1 MEVRWLRLPAPG
13 PPRRL
18 IPARAMVLQP
28 APPVNAG
35 VRPPPPAHFGRYHF
49 PSNLAALGPAVAFS
63 PRVMPRTAEP
73 RAPPPTE
80 APPPT
85 GPVRMYG
92 PDVGDHFAHHTP
104 QNGDA
109 GTQALPTS
117 TRSQW
122 IDGDSRQ
129 QLSSLDLYVHMH
141 RTTAKLGTFVQDTTP
156 GTQELAPPALKL
168 DHATA
173 KALELTAPTHT
184 LSIACDCVA
193 PRARLD
199 LYVVEA
205 QRASHPQELP
215 ASVSHGAP
223 HPRGWRLASADVV
236 HGLEMGVVLPLVLD
250 EQWTPAE
257 SAGPLHLAVVM
268 EALDEDGHVLSE
280 PNAETMYFTAE
291 RVADSGAWRLHN
303 GAQTV
308 YIHGFAMQLHQ
319 LFGMTAHQ
327 DGPTVHEG
335 EEDTSHAMGLDT
347 DLNNDA
353 TECPICM
360 TLEPTTIL
368 LPCTHALCLE
378 CATRIRESVEKS
390 RTHDVNNGRA
400 PRLRYACP
408 ICRASIQSMLAL
420 SR

>member
-1 MEVRWLRLPAPG
+1 
-13 PPRRL
+13 
-18 IPARAMVLQP
+18 MVLQP

-49 PSNLAALGPAVAFS
+49 PSNLAALGPAVSFS
-63 PRVMPRTAEP
+63 PRAMPHTAQS

-80 APPPT
+80 PPPPT
-85 GPVRMYG
+85 GPVRLYG
-92 PDVGDHFAHHTP
+92 PDVGDHFVHHTS
-104 QNGDA
+104 QRGESD
-109 GTQALPTS
+109 TQTLPLS
-117 TRSQW
+117 TLSQW
-122 IDGDSRQ
+122 IDGDCRQ
-129 QLSSLDLYVHMH
+129 QLTSLDLYVHLH
-141 RTTAKLGTFVQDTTP
+141 RTAAKLATFAQNTAPD
-156 GTQELAPPALKL
+156 TQELAQPALKL
-168 DHATA
+168 DHTTA
-173 KALELTAPTHT
+173 RALELTTPTHT

-199 LYVVEA
+199 LYMVEA
-205 QRASHPQELP
+205 QRASHTQTPP
-215 ASVSHGAP
+215 TSTTHGAP
-223 HPRGWRLASADVV
+223 HPHGWRLASADVV
-236 HGLEMGVVLPLVLD
+236 HGLEMSVTLPLVLD
-250 EQWTPAE
+250 EHWEPAD
-257 SAGPLHLAVVM
+257 STGPLHLAVVM
-268 EALDEDGHVLSE
+268 EALDEDGQVLTE

-291 RVADSGAWRLHN
+291 RAADSGTWRLHN

-308 YIHGFAMQLHQ
+308 YIHGYAMQLHQ

-327 DGPTVHEG
+327 DGPVVHEG
-335 EEDTSHAMGLDT
+335 EEDASHAMAIDP

-378 CATRIRESVEKS
+378 CAARIRESVEKS
-390 RTHDVNNGRA
+390 RMHDVNHGRV